1 MPQIGLYLPG
11 AFLCQL
17 GLTVLNWRGLQSRLA
32 GSVYIYYVNPL
43 KPYLICMK
51 YALGIATWV
60 SGALSSGKAKAI
72 LLDHPGVRGGQ
83 SFYFFIFK

>member
-17 GLTVLNWRGLQSRLA
+17 GLIVLNWRGLQSRLA

-51 YALGIATWV
+51 YAPG
-60 SGALSSGKAKAI
+60 
-72 LLDHPGVRGGQ
+72 HPTL
-83 SFYFFIFK
+83 